1 LVRRINDL
9 KTALAQLFV
18 VGFEGTELSQDLR
31 DLFRHYPPGGVI
43 LFSRNLEDPDQ
54 IHRLTQDLQAHDAP
68 LPALICID
76 QEGGRVWR
84 LPSPFTRF
92 PEAQA
97 LGNTGLDS
105 LAYSAAR
112 VIAEELC
119 AVGINC
125 DFAPVLDL
133 HTNPE
138 NPVIG
143 DRSFGSDPSSV
154 TTLARSTLLSFRTH
168 GIAGCGKHF
177 PGHGD
182 SDLDSHET
190 LPTVSL
196 SRERLFSVE
205 MSPYRILCQD
215 ALKPLELVMTAH
227 VLYPELDPER
237 PATLSSKILTGTL
250 RRHLGFEG
258 IIVTDD
264 LEMGAITRSY
274 GPDEAS
280 LLAFR
285 AGADLLMFCH
295 TPSHLPSCVD
305 TLYRSL
311 ARDKTSYRRLRRA
324 LYRIQRFK
332 RRLRERLPS
341 ETVRRAL
348 FRRIGCAD
356 NQRMAEQIVTFRGP
370 EGTSNGSHIS
380 RRAPRTQ
387 SGAPR

>member
-1 LVRRINDL
+1 MAKNFKDL

-18 VGFEGTELSQDLR
+18 VGFDGTELSKDLR

-54 IHRLTQDLQAHDAP
+54 IHRLTRELQTPDAP
-68 LPALICID
+68 LPTLVCID

-97 LGNTGLDS
+97 LGNAGLDS
-105 LAYSAAR
+105 LAYSAAK

-119 AVGINC
+119 AVGIHCN
-125 DFAPVLDL
+125 FAPVLDL

-154 TTLARSTLLSFRTH
+154 TTLARSILLGFRRH

-196 SRERLFSVE
+196 SRDRLFSVE
-205 MSPYRILCQD
+205 MTPYRILCQD

-227 VLYPELDPER
+227 VRYPELDPRR
-237 PATLSSKILTGTL
+237 PATLSSRILKGTL

-264 LEMGAITRSY
+264 LEMGAITGSY

-295 TPSHLPSCVD
+295 TPSHLPSCID
-305 TLYRSL
+305 ALYRSL
-311 ARDKTSYRRLRRA
+311 AMGKTSYRGLRRA
-324 LYRIQRFK
+324 LCRIRRFK
-332 RRLRERLPS
+332 RRLRQRLPT
-341 ETVRRAL
+341 EPIRRAL
-348 FRRIGCAD
+348 FRRIGCAE
-356 NQRMAEQIVTFRGP
+356 NQHIAEQVLSYQTP
-370 EGTSNGSHIS
+370 EGT
-380 RRAPRTQ
+380 R
-387 SGAPR
+387 SG

>member
-1 LVRRINDL
+1 MKDFKDL

-18 VGFEGTELSQDLR
+18 VGFDGTELSQDLR

-43 LFSRNLEDPDQ
+43 LFKRNLEDPDQ
-54 IHRLTQDLQAHDAP
+54 IHRLTRDLQTPETA
-68 LPALICID
+68 LPTLVCID

-92 PEAQA
+92 PEAQS
-97 LGNTGLDS
+97 LGNAGLDS
-105 LAYSAAR
+105 LAYSAAK
-112 VIAEELC
+112 VIAEELSG
-119 AVGINC
+119 VGIHCN
-125 DFAPVLDL
+125 FAPVLDL

-143 DRSFGSDPSSV
+143 DRSLGPDPSPV
-154 TTLARSTLLSFRTH
+154 TTLARSILLSFRAH

-182 SDLDSHET
+182 TDLDSHET

-215 ALKPLELVMTAH
+215 AHKPLELIMTAH
-227 VLYPELDPER
+227 VRYPELDPKR
-237 PATLSSKILTGTL
+237 PATLSNRILTGIL
-250 RRHLGFEG
+250 RRFLGFEG

-264 LEMGAITRSY
+264 LEMGAITGSY
-274 GPDEAS
+274 GPEEAS

-295 TPSHLPSCVD
+295 TPSHLPSCID
-305 TLYRSL
+305 NLYRSL
-311 ARDKTSYRRLRRA
+311 ARGETSHRRLRRT
-324 LYRIQRFK
+324 LYKIQRFK
-332 RRLRERLPS
+332 RRLRQRLPT
-341 ETVRRAL
+341 EPIRRNL
-348 FRRIGCAD
+348 FQRIGCAE
-356 NQRMAEQIVTFRGP
+356 NQHIAEQVLSYQAP
-370 EGTSNGSHIS
+370 KGTH
-380 RRAPRTQ
+380 
-387 SGAPR
+387 SG

>member
-1 LVRRINDL
+1 VAKNSKDL
-9 KTALAQLFV
+9 KTVLAQLFI
-18 VGFEGTELSQDLR
+18 VGFDGTELNRDLR
-31 DLFRHYPPGGVI
+31 DLFHRYPPGGVI

-54 IHRLTQDLQAHDAP
+54 ILRLTQDLQKPDAP
-68 LPALICID
+68 LPTLVCID

-84 LPSPFTRF
+84 LPPPFTRF

-97 LGNTGLDS
+97 LGNAGLDS

-119 AVGINC
+119 AVGIHCN
-125 DFAPVLDL
+125 FAPVLDL

-143 DRSFGSDPSSV
+143 DRSYGSDPSSV
-154 TTLARSTLLSFRTH
+154 TTLARSILLSFRTH

-182 SDLDSHET
+182 TDLDSHET

-196 SRERLFSVE
+196 SRDRLLSVE

-215 ALKPLELVMTAH
+215 PNRPLELVMTAH
-227 VLYPELDPER
+227 VRYPELDPER
-237 PATLSSKILTGTL
+237 PATLSSRILTGAL

-264 LEMGAITRSY
+264 LEMGAITESY

-295 TPSHLPSCVD
+295 TPTHLPSCVD

-311 ARDKTSYRRLRRA
+311 TRNETSYRRLQRA
-324 LYRIQRFK
+324 LYRIYRFK
-332 RRLRERLPS
+332 RRLRQRIPT
-341 ETVRRAL
+341 ETVRSLL
-348 FRRIGCAD
+348 FRRIGCTE
-356 NQRMAEQIVTFRGP
+356 NQRIAEQILGYQAPKVVR
-370 EGTSNGSHIS
+370 NG
-380 RRAPRTQ
+380 
-387 SGAPR
+387 